1 MTFQIDTGTPQRA
14 WNPLQIDRCGEI
26 RAIAVDSLPE
36 DATQAQIDGAI
47 ALAVMGDLHTPKRLD
62 TVRRHLMALMPLI
75 AELLRFETDYDSH
88 PVSAC
93 GICRKSCCGK
103 LAVY

>member
-1 MTFQIDTGTPQRA
+1 MTFAIDTGQPQRA

-75 AELLRFETDYDSH
+75 AELARTSPASVDEIFIEYAELTTVLR
-88 PVSAC
+88 
-93 GICRKSCCGK
+93 
-103 LAVY
+103 